1 MKASRSN
8 IQVREME
15 DIEYVRYRHRGLN
28 NQPQGKIRNQGAGQR
43 TVRLRGRLVKPQ
55 SDVPPGTQGAK

>member
-28 NQPQGKIRNQGAGQR
+28 NQPQGKIRNQGGGQR
-43 TVRLRGRLVKPQ
+43 TVRL
-55 SDVPPGTQGAK
+55 

>member
-15 DIEYVRYRHRGLN
+15 DIEYVRYRHKGLN
-28 NQPQGKIRNQGAGQR
+28 NQLQGKIRNQGGGQR
-43 TVRLRGRLVKPQ
+43 TVRLKGQASEAAV
-55 SDVPPGTQGAK
+55 